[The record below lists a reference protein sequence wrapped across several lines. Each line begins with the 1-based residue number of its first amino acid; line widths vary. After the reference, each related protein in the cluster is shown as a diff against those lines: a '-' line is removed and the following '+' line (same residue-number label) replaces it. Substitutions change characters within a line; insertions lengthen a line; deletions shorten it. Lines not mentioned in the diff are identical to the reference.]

1 MNKFKVLIVL
11 LLCSV
16 MAMAQ
21 GESEGNSS
29 KWETAASPN
38 GKVVVRFGIDNGRP
52 YYTVQYGTKDV
63 IKKSFLGLELAKD
76 KHASKGMKE
85 TSLMDGFELMQTI
98 KTSHDD
104 TWKPVWGETDE
115 IRNHYNEM
123 TVSLLQA
130 KSNRNI
136 KICFRVYDDG
146 VGFRYEFPQQKDL
159 NYFVIKEEHT
169 QFAMAGDHKAWW
181 LPGDYDTQ
189 EQETQESKLSEIR
202 SRFHDAVNWSNSSVA
217 VFSDT
222 GVQTALQMKS
232 DDGLYINIHEA
243 ACINYPTMHLN
254 LDDKNMVFES
264 WLTPDATGL
273 KGYMQTPCNTPWR
286 TILVSDDA
294 RDMLSSHLI
303 LNLNEPCKIKDTSWI
318 HPTKYVGVWWEMIVG
333 KNSWNYTDEF
343 PSVQLGITDYSKA
356 KPNGK
361 HGATTAN
368 IKKYIDFAAENGI
381 DQVLV
386 EGWNIGWED
395 WFGHSKDYVFDF
407 VTPYPDFDIDYLN
420 KYAHEKG
427 VKLMMHHE
435 TSSSTQN
442 YERHLE
448 TAFNLMNKYGYDAVK
463 TGYVGDIIPRG
474 DHHFSQST
482 NNHYMHVIEEAA
494 KHHIMVNAHEAV
506 RPTGLCRTYPNMI
519 GNESARGT
527 EYEAFGGSRPDHTVI
542 LPFTRLQGGPM
553 DYTPGILE
561 TQLKTWSN
569 NQNYVHTTLVGQLAL
584 YLTMYSPLQMVA
596 DLPENY
602 KKYNDAFQ
610 FIKDVPCNWSRSIY
624 LEAEPADY
632 ITVARQDKNS
642 NDWYIGGKCDEN
654 GHKSVLKLDFLDKDY
669 VYDCTIY
676 ADAKNADYKNNP
688 KAYKITHRKVKKGDV
703 LKLAMA
709 PGGGFAISLMARWNG
724 EEHAEQLT
732 KVNNTDF

>member
-21 GESEGNSS
+21 GESEGNSN

-52 YYTVQYGTKDV
+52 YYTVQYDTKDI

-85 TSLMDGFELMQTI
+85 TSLMAGFELMQTI

-368 IKKYIDFAAENGI
+368 VKKYIDFAAENGI

-448 TAFNLMNKYGYDAVK
+448 AAFNLMNKYGYDAVK

-703 LKLAMA
+703 LKLTMA
-709 PGGGFAISLMARWNG
+709 PGGGFAISLEARWNG

>member
-21 GESEGNSS
+21 GESEGNSN

-146 VGFRYEFPQQKDL
+146 VGFRYEFPQQRDL

-294 RDMLSSHLI
+294 RNMLSSHLI

-368 IKKYIDFAAENGI
+368 VKKYIDFAAENGI

-448 TAFNLMNKYGYDAVK
+448 AAFNLMNKYGYDAVK

-703 LKLAMA
+703 LKLTMA
-709 PGGGFAISLMARWNG
+709 PGGGFAISLEARWNG

-732 KVNNTDF
+732 KVNNTVF

>member
-21 GESEGNSS
+21 GESEGNSN
-29 KWETAASPN
+29 KWETATSPN

-202 SRFHDAVNWSNSSVA
+202 SRFHDAVNWGNSSVA

-333 KNSWNYTDEF
+333 KSSWNYTDEF

-368 IKKYIDFAAENGI
+368 VKKYIDFAAENGI

-448 TAFNLMNKYGYDAVK
+448 AAFNLMNKYGYDAVK

-506 RPTGLCRTYPNMI
+506 RPTGLCRTYPNMV

-669 VYDCTIY
+669 IYDCTIY

-703 LKLAMA
+703 LKLTMA
-709 PGGGFAISLMARWNG
+709 PGGGFAISLEARWNG

>member
-21 GESEGNSS
+21 GESEGNSN

-52 YYTVQYGTKDV
+52 YYTVQYDTKDV

-202 SRFHDAVNWSNSSVA
+202 SRFHDAVNWGNSSVA

-333 KNSWNYTDEF
+333 KSSWNYTDEF

-368 IKKYIDFAAENGI
+368 VKKYIDFAAENGI

-448 TAFNLMNKYGYDAVK
+448 AAFNLMNKYGYDAVK

-610 FIKDVPCNWSRSIY
+610 FIKDVPCNWSSSIY

-703 LKLAMA
+703 LKLTMA

>member
-21 GESEGNSS
+21 GESEGNSN

-52 YYTVQYGTKDV
+52 YYTVRYGTKDV

-368 IKKYIDFAAENGI
+368 VKKYIDFAAENGI

-448 TAFNLMNKYGYDAVK
+448 AAFNLMNKYGYDAVK

-703 LKLAMA
+703 LKLTMA
-709 PGGGFAISLMARWNG
+709 PGGGFAISLEARWNG